1 MRARISLT
9 PFLAPPALARRRR
22 YFLGALCLL
31 GLAGAGGS
39 LLRSIERIRAGE
51 PIYGHLLIS
60 LFAVAYLVYLL
71 IKLYLLPPIER

>member
-1 MRARISLT
+1 MRARVTLT
-9 PFLAPPALARRRR
+9 PFFAPPALARRRR

-39 LLRSIERIRAGE
+39 LLRSIERIKSGD
-51 PIYGHLLIS
+51 PVYGHLVIY

-71 IKLYLLPPIER
+71 IKLYLLPPVER